1 MLYDIKI
8 SLKKMNCERFKM
20 NSGWLLYDS
29 FFLRRYTTIYNIDN
43 FYRIIVNFSKIKVKI
58 WLCMEKKVIQKLS
71 NSLW

>member
-8 SLKKMNCERFKM
+8 SLKKMNYERFKI
-20 NSGWLLYDS
+20 NSGWLYDS
-29 FFLRRYTTIYNIDN
+29 FFLWRYTTIYNIDN
-43 FYRIIVNFSKIKVKI
+43 FYRIIVNFSKLKVKI